1 MQEKTERE
9 KRTFKRREGKTEE
22 KIEWRSNEREGEK
35 RCKREIMKDVGGY
48 ARGQKVDKCERKK
61 ER

>member
-22 KIEWRSNEREGEK
+22 KIEWRSNERGGEK
-35 RCKREIMKDVGGY
+35 RNKREIIKRCGGIR
-48 ARGQKVDKCERKK
+48 AKRAESR
-61 ER
+61 